1 MPISPIRG
9 RNHRD
14 GAGCDP
20 VKSVAEGDYMERSF
34 LEKLGITDKAV
45 LDQIMA
51 ENGKD
56 ITAAKAGL
64 EAVTQERDKLKTENE
79 GLTEQIKTRDND
91 IKGLKD
97 QLGKDG
103 DLSAKL
109 GELQTKYDAD
119 TKALQDK
126 LSAQAYDHAADK
138 YLSGFKFSSTL
149 AREAVLSK
157 FRSKAFKMTDDGKFE
172 GAAEFMEELKKT
184 DPSAF
189 AKEDGEGGD
198 EGNGAGGGNGGGQ
211 PPHFSNPNGGSGNG
225 GGQTNPFSFSFS
237 AVRKAD
243 NK

>member
-9 RNHRD
+9 RNYRD
-14 GAGCDP
+14 GTGGDP

-51 ENGKD
+51 ENGRD
-56 ITAAKAGL
+56 ITAAKGSL
-64 EAVTQERDKLKTENE
+64 DAVTQERDKLKAENE
-79 GLTEQIKTRDND
+79 GLNAQIKTRDAD

-97 QLGKDG
+97 QRGKDG

-109 GELQTKYDAD
+109 GELQSKYDAD

-126 LSAQAYDHAADK
+126 LAAQAYDHAADK
-138 YLSGFKFSSTL
+138 YLDGFKFSSTS
-149 AREAVLSK
+149 ARKAVLAE

-172 GAAEFMEELKKT
+172 GAAEYMEGLKKS

-189 AKEDGEGGD
+189 AKEEGDGGD
-198 EGNGAGGGNGGGQ
+198 EGNGGNGGQ
-211 PPHFSNPNGGSGNG
+211 QKPPHFSNPQGNGNNG
-225 GGQTNPFSFSFS
+225 GGQSNPFSFSFN
-237 AVRKAD
+237 AVRKTD
-243 NK
+243 TK